1 MFIQRTI
8 IPQIIEHLDKKA
20 FTIINGAR
28 QTGKT
33 TVLKYLLKY
42 IEYRGNKAW
51 FISFEREDILREINK
66 NPENIFRFVERPK
79 NPMHENQDEIFYL
92 LIDEIQYAANPSN
105 FLKYLYDTYSPNLKI
120 IATGSSS
127 FYLDQKFKDSLSGRK
142 RIFTL
147 RTLSFEE
154 FLLFKNQQKLFD
166 ELVLIRE
173 LPDYISLQNI
183 QLMEQFEDFI
193 TFGGYPEVAKTDNV
207 EEKINI
213 LNEIKNSYIKRDV
226 LESRIDNEQKFYML
240 MQVLSLQ
247 TGNLLNKHELSKSL
261 RIDIKTVD
269 KYLYVLQK
277 CFHIT
282 LITPFYKNLKK
293 ELVKMP
299 KVYFND
305 LGLRNLLCGNF
316 NSPSIRLDKG
326 SLLENYVLIRLLEK
340 YNYDE
345 IKFWRTAD
353 KNEVD
358 FVVNP
363 LLSPSFAL
371 EIKFS
376 LSNLRRNSYNQFIKT
391 YPEIPLKFVSFTI
404 DDETDDTISSI
415 KL

>member
-1 MFIQRTI
+1 MFLHRTI
-8 IPQIIEHLDKKA
+8 ITQIVKHLEKKA

-33 TVLKYLLKY
+33 TILKYLLKH
-42 IEYRGNKAW
+42 IEDRGNKAW

-66 NPENIFRFVERPK
+66 NPENIFRFAERPK
-79 NPMHENQDEIFYL
+79 NPMQEDQDEIFYL

-120 IATGSSS
+120 ISTGSSS
-127 FYLDQKFKDSLSGRK
+127 FYLDQKFKDSLVGRK

-147 RTLSFEE
+147 RTLNFEE

-166 ELVLIRE
+166 ELELIRKI
-173 LPDYISLQNI
+173 PDYISLQNI
-183 QLMEQFEDFI
+183 QLMEQFEEFI
-193 TFGGYPEVAKTDNV
+193 TFGGYPEVVKTNNL

-213 LNEIKNSYIKRDV
+213 LDDIKNSYIKRDV
-226 LESRIDNEQKFYML
+226 LESKIDNEQKFYLL
-240 MQVLSLQ
+240 MQVLSMQ

-269 KYLYVLQK
+269 KYLFVLQK

-282 LITPFYKNLKK
+282 LISPFYKNLKK

-299 KVYFND
+299 KIYFND

-316 NSPSIRLDKG
+316 NNSFSRIDKG
-326 SLLENYVLIRLLEK
+326 NLLENYILTRLLEK
-340 YNYDE
+340 HNFDE
-345 IKFWRTAD
+345 IKFWRTTD
-353 KNEVD
+353 QNEVD
-358 FVVNP
+358 FVVIP
-363 LLSPSFAL
+363 LLGSPFAL
-371 EIKFS
+371 EVKFS
-376 LSNLRRNSYNQFIKT
+376 SVNLKGSKYNQFIKT
-391 YPEIPLKFVSFTI
+391 YPEIPIKFVSFTNEGEA
-404 DDETDDTISSI
+404 DDIISSI